1 MVVSKQIDYSKTSKN
16 ELQYRRTSQ
25 FIVNL
30 DVTISVGVS
39 SSINGSDETH
49 RCNSL
54 QLSHGRWIGDGPSRF
69 QHVVRFRSNVQNV
82 IRLIL
87 I

>member
-1 MVVSKQIDYSKTSKN
+1 MSKQIDYSKTSKN
-16 ELQYRRTSQ
+16 ELQCRRTSQ

-30 DVTISVGVS
+30 DVTVSAGVS
-39 SSINGSDETH
+39 SSINGSDEMH
-49 RCNSL
+49 RCKSL
-54 QLSHGRWIGDGPSRF
+54 RLSRGHWIRDGPPRF
-69 QHVVRFRSNVQNV
+69 QHVAHFRSNERNV